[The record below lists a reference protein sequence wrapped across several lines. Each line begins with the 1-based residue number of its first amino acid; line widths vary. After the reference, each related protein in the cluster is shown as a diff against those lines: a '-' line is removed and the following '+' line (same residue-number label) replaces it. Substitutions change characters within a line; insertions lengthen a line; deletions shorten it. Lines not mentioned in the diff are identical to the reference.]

1 MATLLAILKITSS
14 WVCHLAGLV
23 DVSEEVINVLKEN
36 AIQRNTK
43 HALIKDWSV
52 TFRK

>member
-1 MATLLAILKITSS
+1 MAILLAILKMTSS

-36 AIQRNTK
+36 AIPRIF
-43 HALIKDWSV
+43 LCM
-52 TFRK
+52 